1 MDYKEERYRALTS
14 RRLMEMAHILR
25 VVKMVFYA
33 CPSLRLLPWAGDL
46 TKNLHLR
53 SYYMNLN
60 GIII

>member
-1 MDYKEERYRALTS
+1 
-14 RRLMEMAHILR
+14 MEMAHILR